1 MTQASYTSAA
11 WKAQA
16 QSPQDRSKVISELL
30 EAVGGRMVSMYYAF
44 GEYDLVL
51 ISEAPDNV
59 TVASVLIA
67 AAAGGAVGNIKTT
80 PLMTAEE
87 GREAITSAGQVTYA
101 PPQ

>member
-1 MTQASYTSAA
+1 
-11 WKAQA
+11 
-16 QSPQDRSKVISELL
+16 
-30 EAVGGRMVSMYYAF
+30 MVSMYYAF
-44 GEYDLVL
+44 GEYDLIL

-87 GREAITSAGQVTYA
+87 GREAITAAGQVAYT